1 MTTRCGGPDGPPH
14 RNPARRM
21 TTDQP
26 TPSKTQFFHLPPER
40 LPFGLHLGGHLDE
53 VTIAYET
60 CGELAPDAS
69 NAILVF
75 HALTGSQHLA
85 GWTESVDGVDKW
97 NDECR
102 RGWWSDFVGPGLA
115 IDTDRY
121 FVIGANYLGGC
132 YGSTGPSSLDPATGL
147 PYGSTFPELR
157 FVDVVDTQMALLD
170 HLGIDRLHAVV
181 GGSTGGLLALLT
193 ATRHPERVGTVIPI
207 AAGLRATELQFLHNF
222 EQTVAILDDP
232 DFAGGDYYDGPHPD
246 RGLTLARMIGH
257 KTFVS
262 LETMAERAQDR
273 VDRGWGDPP
282 GYRLSHPLES
292 YIWAQ
297 GRRFLERFD
306 ANTYLRLMWM
316 WQHFDL
322 LAEAGGDA
330 SSLVDL
336 FDECTDQ
343 RFLVFS
349 IDSDVCFY
357 PDEQTQLMRVLKGA
371 GVDAMRITVHSDKGH
386 DSFLL
391 EPELFAPHL
400 RAVLAGD
407 R

>member
-1 MTTRCGGPDGPPH
+1 MDLPRTETR
-14 RNPARRM
+14 
-21 TTDQP
+21 
-26 TPSKTQFFHLPPER
+26 FFELPPER
-40 LPFGLHLGGHLDE
+40 LPFVTHLGGRLDE

-60 CGELAPDAS
+60 HGELNEAS
-69 NAILVF
+69 DNAILVF

-85 GWTESVDGVDKW
+85 GWTDSVPGVSRW

-115 IDTDRY
+115 LDTDRF

-132 YGSTGPSSLDPATGL
+132 YGSTGPASTDPATGR
-147 PYGSTFPELR
+147 PYGSTFPEVR

-170 HLGIDRLHAVV
+170 HLGIERLHAVV

-193 ATRHPERVGTVIPI
+193 ATRYPDRVRTVVPI

-222 EQTVAILDDP
+222 EQTVAILNDP
-232 DFAGGDYYDGPHPD
+232 DFNGGDYYDGPHPD
-246 RGLTLARMIGH
+246 RGLSLARMIGH

-262 LETMAERAQDR
+262 LGTMTERAQGR
-273 VDRGWGDPP
+273 VDRSWGDPP
-282 GYRLSHPLES
+282 GYEMTHPLES

-322 LAEAGGDA
+322 LGEAGTGATD
-330 SSLVDL
+330 LLDL

-343 RFLVFS
+343 RYLVFS

-357 PDEQTQLMRVLKGA
+357 PEEQSDLMRVLKGA
-371 GVDAMRITVHSDKGH
+371 GVEAMRITVHSDKGH
-386 DSFLL
+386 DAFLL

-400 RAVLAGD
+400 AQVLG
-407 R
+407 